1 MSHEELIEDGWL
13 SGKCACVG
21 RPIIYR
27 KSHIKIK
34 VYWTKREPDYV
45 LIISGTQ
52 VAYGSIA
59 GLRDAL
65 IKNKIITL

>member
-13 SGKCACVG
+13 SGKCQCVG
-21 RPIIYR
+21 RPNIYR
-27 KSHIKIK
+27 KSNIKIK
-34 VYWTKREPDYV
+34 IYWTKREPDYV
-45 LIISGTQ
+45 LLINKSQ
-52 VAYGSIA
+52 VAYGPVA